1 MSKLQ
6 LPKVDSADL
15 ENINPRFLPLPWL
28 VVIVLLVVFA
38 TFKYS
43 NKEDLVSQQQTEAK
57 IFPQSYIT
65 DVEMRQYDASG
76 NIHYQMNTP
85 LIRRFQVKDSP
96 SDKDYSLFE
105 TPVFMVVTNPQ
116 RPGWFITSQEGRLDT
131 NDTWFTLTQEVLAR
145 QTSEKQGET
154 TISTSDLR
162 LNLQDQFAQTNKA
175 VTMRAAKSQITAQG
189 MRADMKRE
197 RIELLSNVKG
207 TYEPKP

>member
-15 ENINPRFLPLPWL
+15 DNINPRFLPLPWL
-28 VVIVLLVVFA
+28 VVIVLVIVFA

-43 NKEDLVSQQQTEAK
+43 NKEDSVSQQQAEAK
-57 IFPQSYIT
+57 VFPQSYIT
-65 DVEMRQYDASG
+65 DVEMRQYDAEG
-76 NIHYQMNTP
+76 NIRYQMNTP
-85 LIRRFQVKDSP
+85 LIRRFQATESP
-96 SDKDYSLFE
+96 SEKDYSLFE
-105 TPVFMVVTNPQ
+105 TPVFVVVTNPQ
-116 RPGWFITSQEGRLDT
+116 RPGWFITSQEGRLDN

-162 LNLQDQFAQTNKA
+162 LNLQDQFAETGKA
-175 VTMRAAKSQITAQG
+175 VTMRAAKTQITAQG

>member
-28 VVIVLLVVFA
+28 VVIVLVIVFA

-43 NKEDLVSQQQTEAK
+43 NKEDSVSQQQAEAK
-57 IFPQSYIT
+57 VFPQSYIT
-65 DVEMRQYDASG
+65 DVEMRQFDASG
-76 NIHYQMNTP
+76 NIQYQMNTP
-85 LIRRFQVKDSP
+85 LIRRFQVNDSP

-162 LNLQDQFAQTNKA
+162 LNLQDQFAQTSKA
-175 VTMRAAKSQITAQG
+175 VTMRAAKSQITALG